1 MKAGESH
8 VMSQARTK
16 RYAPRVCMF
25 CLAAAM
31 LATGFFCPVPQGIT
45 GTEEQR
51 EEYAATP
58 INRFIFDGFDFGLGK
73 RRAEIVEQLGNP
85 QKSTAR
91 RVRNLHDP
99 GKTDQIFTLSYPGL
113 RVVIYRVSEDGRE
126 MVTDVVVTGTQYRLK
141 EGLSVGSP
149 LTLVQKRLGSP
160 TTRKPGYVEY
170 ESEDSAPSQV
180 RFYHKEGRITKVA
193 GVSMWTDEN
202 GGA

>member
-1 MKAGESH
+1 MRTGESY

-16 RYAPRVCMF
+16 RRALQVRIF
-25 CLAAAM
+25 CLAAAV
-31 LATGFFCPVPQGIT
+31 LATGIVCPVPQGIT

-51 EEYAATP
+51 EEYAATL
-58 INRFIFDGFDFGLGK
+58 INRFIFDGFDFALGK
-73 RRAEIVEQLGNP
+73 RRAEIVEHLGSP

-91 RVRNLHDP
+91 RVRNIHDP

-126 MVTDVVVTGTQYRLK
+126 MITDVVVTGTQYRLK

-160 TTRKPGYVEY
+160 TTRKPGYMAY

-193 GVSMWTDEN
+193 WSFYVD
-202 GGA
+202 

>member
-85 QKSTAR
+85 
-91 RVRNLHDP
+91 
-99 GKTDQIFTLSYPGL
+99 
-113 RVVIYRVSEDGRE
+113 
-126 MVTDVVVTGTQYRLK
+126 
-141 EGLSVGSP
+141 
-149 LTLVQKRLGSP
+149 
-160 TTRKPGYVEY
+160 
-170 ESEDSAPSQV
+170 
-180 RFYHKEGRITKVA
+180 
-193 GVSMWTDEN
+193 
-202 GGA
+202 